1 MTNFKYDKIKI
12 KPYLNKYTYDK
23 IIIQRFNNKHCIELK
38 NILNLYCNVKLG
50 KNNLFQRMNII
61 TKYYEYIIQNIDDF
75 YYVSEID
82 KFKRLFYTFSIKI
95 EDLINQCNDKIK
107 ILSEDNM
114 ENNDASINF
123 LLDLQKINANTKNQ
137 MIPLNNN
144 DKIKICN
151 NFLDFLKNVKFQLI
165 HNYTKS
171 KVNIIREELCIKVFH
186 PKYVDKLWTFD
197 DC

>member
-1 MTNFKYDKIKI
+1 MTNFKYDKIKT
-12 KPYLNKYTYDK
+12 KPYLNKYMYDK
-23 IIIQRFNNKHCIELK
+23 IIIQRFDNKHRTELK
-38 NILNLYCNVKLG
+38 NILNLYCNLKLG

-75 YYVSEID
+75 YYISEID
-82 KFKRLFYTFSIKI
+82 KFKKFYHTCSIKI
-95 EDLINQCNDKIK
+95 EDLINECNDKIK
-107 ILSEDNM
+107 ILLEDKI
-114 ENNDASINF
+114 ENNDASINNS
-123 LLDLQKINANTKNQ
+123 LNIPNAFTNAK

-144 DKIKICN
+144 DKIKVCN
-151 NFLDFLKNVKFQLI
+151 NFLEFLKKVKFQLV

-171 KVNIIREELCIKVFH
+171 NVDIIREELCIKVFH

>member
-50 KNNLFQRMNII
+50 KNNFFQRMNII

-107 ILSEDNM
+107 ILSKDNM